1 MHWICYLR
9 YFDKAFLCEDQT
21 LDFHIKKQ
29 TYTHKRQN
37 CEDRKPGVCFI
48 FFIGQRKKK
57 SVTIIFKNFHSIYI
71 RRLGKKIY
79 KKVKHFTLCF
89 KMILVVISIVMG
101 D

>member
-48 FFIGQRKKK
+48 FFIGQRKK
-57 SVTIIFKNFHSIYI
+57 N
-71 RRLGKKIY
+71 L
-79 KKVKHFTLCF
+79 
-89 KMILVVISIVMG
+89 
-101 D
+101 